1 MNSESYKDHAPIKT
15 PKPKFKLEA
24 WEWVLL
30 AMVAACI
37 GVIAYLHFIG
47 IKN

>member
-1 MNSESYKDHAPIKT
+1 MKSGSYIDHSPIK
-15 PKPKFKLEA
+15 PKRPKLEP

-47 IKN
+47 VKN